1 MIQDIKNELYKYK
14 GKEVK
19 LIIDEG
25 RSKKRYEKG
34 ILKDIY
40 NRTFVIE
47 INNIN
52 TSYTFQDI
60 ITKTII
66 IKNI

>member
-1 MIQDIKNELYKYK
+1 MIEEIKRELCKHK
-14 GKEVK
+14 GKELE

-25 RSKKRYEKG
+25 RSKKKYEKG

-40 NRTFVIE
+40 NRTFVLE

>member
-1 MIQDIKNELYKYK
+1 MIQNIKNELYKYK
-14 GKEVK
+14 GKEVE

-34 ILKDIY
+34 ILKDVY
-40 NRTFVIE
+40 NRTFIIE
-47 INNIN
+47 VNNIN

>member
-14 GKEVK
+14 GKEVE

-25 RSKKRYEKG
+25 RSKKKYEKG

-40 NRTFVIE
+40 NRTFVVE
-47 INNIN
+47 VNNIN